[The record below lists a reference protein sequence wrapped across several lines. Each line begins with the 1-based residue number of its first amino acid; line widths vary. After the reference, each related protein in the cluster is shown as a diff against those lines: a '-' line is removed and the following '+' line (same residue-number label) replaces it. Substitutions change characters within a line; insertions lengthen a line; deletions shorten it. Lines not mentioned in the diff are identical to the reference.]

1 MISPSDSTPSGHYTV
16 YSSAGLE
23 HRVQGG
29 RVAFFTV
36 LLAGLYFSITL
47 GVLACI
53 KIFMDEMVG
62 THSGPNSSLNTRA
75 ISGQLE
81 LSSQGPVTE
90 YNFYLFP

>member
-1 MISPSDSTPSGHYTV
+1 MKVHLRT
-16 YSSAGLE
+16 
-23 HRVQGG
+23 
-29 RVAFFTV
+29 FFTV

-81 LSSQGPVTE
+81 LPEFTGTHNRV
-90 YNFYLFP
+90 